1 VTVAEALREATERL
15 VETSDTARLDAELL
29 MAHALGVSRSDMLLR
44 HQGDPVPA
52 KFARKIERRAEHEP
66 VAYIVGHC
74 DFYGR
79 EFRVN
84 SDVLIPRPDSEAVID
99 AALEVCPDEGEI
111 IDLGTGSGALLLTLL
126 AEKPGLTGLGVD
138 RSAEALWV
146 ARENAEALGLSDRCQ
161 FSECDWTKDNEWG
174 DGWFSR
180 LPPAALVIAN
190 PPYVESSAELA
201 PNVAQYEPAGA
212 LFAGPDGLDDY
223 RIIIPSLREFLLME
237 APVVLEI
244 GHAQAESV
252 GEIAENEGFS
262 VDIRPDLANRPRA
275 LILR

>member
-1 VTVAEALREATERL
+1 MTVAEALREAAERL
-15 VETSDTARLDAELL
+15 AETSDTGRLDAELL

-52 KFARKIERRAEHEP
+52 KFARAIERRAEHEP
-66 VAYIVGHC
+66 VAYIVGYC

-126 AEKPGLTGLGVD
+126 AEKPALTGLGVD
-138 RSAEALWV
+138 RSPEALRV
-146 ARENAEALGLSDRCQ
+146 ARKNAEALGLSDRCQ

-174 DGWFSR
+174 EGWFSH

-190 PPYVESSAELA
+190 PPYVESSADLP

-212 LFAGPDGLDDY
+212 LFAGSDGLDDY

-237 APVVLEI
+237 APIVLEI
-244 GHAQAESV
+244 GHTQADSV
-252 GEIAENEGFS
+252 SEIAENAGFS
-262 VDIRPDLANRPRA
+262 VDIRHDLANRPRA